1 MGKEPETILITGGYG
16 FIGRNIIRHFQDRP
30 FRLVIV
36 DPESDTGIT
45 GGEDLIQYKTDMSDP
60 ALLRD
65 IVRKEEPEYV
75 LHLAGLVTASRE
87 GHKLEAMIAANSTP
101 LLNILNALK
110 SSDRLRLFVNLGSAE
125 EYGPIGPPYTEDLRE
140 RPQSPYALAKLHNTR
155 ITTFFAD
162 QEGLPAL
169 TLRPGMVYGPHQPAD
184 KFLPSVILSAF
195 KNKSIVMTP
204 GLQTRDLIYVKNL
217 ALIVECF
224 LQYPFDTY
232 GGVFNAATGK
242 EISLIELV
250 EKVLE
255 ITGSG
260 SKIETSLPY
269 REKEAMRFLCDMGR
283 TLEVIGTGFTWT
295 SLEEGLDITINYYR
309 ELTSGQ

>member
-1 MGKEPETILITGGYG
+1 MGKGPETILITGGYG
-16 FIGRNIIRHFQDRP
+16 FIGRNIIRHFRDRP

-36 DPESDTGIT
+36 DPGNDTGIT

-65 IVRKEEPEYV
+65 IVRKEGPDYV

-87 GHKLEAMIAANSTP
+87 GYELETMIAANSTP
-101 LLNILNALK
+101 LINLLKALK
-110 SSDRLRLFVNLGSAE
+110 SADRLRLFVNFGSAE
-125 EYGPIGPPYTEDLRE
+125 EYGPIGTPYTEDLRE

-195 KNKSIVMTP
+195 KGESIVMTP
-204 GLQTRDLIYVKNL
+204 GLQTRDLIYVEDL
-217 ALIVECF
+217 ARIVEMF
-224 LQYPFDTY
+224 LKHSFDRY
-232 GGVFNAATGK
+232 GDVYNAATGT
-242 EISLIELV
+242 ETSLKGLV
-250 EKVLE
+250 ELVLE
-255 ITGSG
+255 IMGSESG
-260 SKIETSLPY
+260 IETTLNY
-269 REKEAMRFLCDMGR
+269 REKESMRFVCDMSNTR
-283 TLEVIGTGFTWT
+283 EIIGSDFPYT
-295 SLEEGLDITINYYR
+295 SLEESLNKTITYYR
-309 ELTSGQ
+309 ELIRE